1 MKTAYEV
8 AIERLERQ
16 GIEGPRESGLDP
28 AAREK
33 IADVRGKT
41 EAKLAQLE
49 IMLQDRL
56 RKLEDPVERAK
67 AEEDYA
73 EERRRLEEKRD
84 WQISRIREQGSTG

>member
-1 MKTAYEV
+1 MKSAYEL
-8 AIERLERQ
+8 ALERLERQ
-16 GIEGPRESGLDP
+16 GIERPRESGLDP
-28 AAREK
+28 AVREK

-56 RKLEDPVERAK
+56 RKLEDPVEKAK

-73 EERRRLEEKRD
+73 EERRRLEQRRD
-84 WQISRIREQGSTG
+84 REISRIRDQSSRS